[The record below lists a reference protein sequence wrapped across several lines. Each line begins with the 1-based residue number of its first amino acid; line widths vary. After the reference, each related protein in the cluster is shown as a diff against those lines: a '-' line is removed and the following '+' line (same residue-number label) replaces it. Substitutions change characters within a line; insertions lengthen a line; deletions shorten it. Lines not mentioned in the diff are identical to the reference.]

1 MASQQVERKLVAIL
15 VSDVVGYSRM
25 AGANEDLTLARL
37 RALRS
42 DLVDPIIAVYHGRV
56 VKRTGDGSLVE
67 FRSVVDAVRCAIEVQ
82 NGMVERNAGLPPDR
96 RIEFRIGI
104 HLGDVVE
111 EADGDLMGDG
121 VNIAARK
128 RISDGMRLAG
138 VSRG

>member
-1 MASQQVERKLVAIL
+1 MAARLRRDRVSFQAGGFRVASQQVERKLVAIL
-15 VSDVVGYSRM
+15 VSDVVGYSRL

-82 NGMVERNAGLPPDR
+82 NGMVERN
-96 RIEFRIGI
+96 
-104 HLGDVVE
+104 
-111 EADGDLMGDG
+111 
-121 VNIAARK
+121 
-128 RISDGMRLAG
+128 
-138 VSRG
+138 